1 MLALKDGLHLFCH
14 RYVMA
19 FICALARIRLH
30 AMGRNDVEPMKQSHQ
45 VVHFS
50 WTLVC
55 KEAFK

>member
-1 MLALKDGLHLFCH
+1 MLALKDRLHLFCH
-14 RYVMA
+14 RSVMA
-19 FICALARIRLH
+19 FICALAKLRLH

-45 VVHFS
+45 VVDFG